1 MSMARVSYEVTC
13 VGALGPI
20 RRRIGISR
28 RRDTLTSRRL
38 FRGLSFERAENTC
51 RIMNSSQQ
59 FV

>member
-20 RRRIGISR
+20 KRRIGISYDISSTR
-28 RRDTLTSRRL
+28 HGVFYSRRL
-38 FRGLSFERAENTC
+38 FRGLNNEVT
-51 RIMNSSQQ
+51 SQQ